1 MSRQIVL
8 SVEDD
13 EATAYMIKLAFK
25 EVAPEIELR
34 RAVDGDQALE
44 LLREFCEAGRV
55 QPALILMNL
64 NLPKRTGF
72 ELLEEIREGEL
83 FQSVP
88 VVIFS
93 SSSLD
98 SDKAR
103 CLASGAKAFFTK
115 PATFDGVIETV
126 QSVCKLMQPLASPRF
141 KSVQSSAS

>member
-13 EATAYMIKLAFK
+13 EATAYIIGLAFQQ
-25 EVAPEIELR
+25 VAPEIELR
-34 RAVDGDQALE
+34 RAVDGDEALQFLQE
-44 LLREFCEAGRV
+44 SSQGGPR
-55 QPALILMNL
+55 PAIILMNL

-72 ELLEEIREGEL
+72 ELLQEMK
-83 FQSVP
+83 QSNLLRSIP

-103 CLASGAKAFFTK
+103 CLASGARAYFTK
-115 PATFDGVIETV
+115 PASFDAVVQTV
-126 QSVCKLMQPLASPRF
+126 QSVCALMQTSAKASG
-141 KSVQSSAS
+141 A

>member
-13 EATAYMIKLAFK
+13 EATAYIIGLAFQQ
-25 EVAPEIELR
+25 VAPEVELR
-34 RAVDGDQALE
+34 RAVDGDEALKFLQE
-44 LLREFCEAGRV
+44 SSQGGP
-55 QPALILMNL
+55 QPAIILMNL

-72 ELLEEIREGEL
+72 ELLQEMKESNLLRSI
-83 FQSVP
+83 P

-103 CLASGAKAFFTK
+103 CLASGARAYFTK
-115 PATFDGVIETV
+115 PASFDAVVQTV
-126 QSVCKLMQPLASPRF
+126 QSVCALMQIFANASG
-141 KSVQSSAS
+141 A